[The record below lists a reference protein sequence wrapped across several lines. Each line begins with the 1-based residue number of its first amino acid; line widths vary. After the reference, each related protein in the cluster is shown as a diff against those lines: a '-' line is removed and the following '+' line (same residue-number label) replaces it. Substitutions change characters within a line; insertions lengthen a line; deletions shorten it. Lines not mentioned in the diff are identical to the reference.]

1 MTISSCSRPP
11 NSNMLALPICT
22 SVKAAIL
29 ELREKQEEDEGP
41 KFLYPSLKIEV
52 SETLLCSW
60 FIMKAWCNHLCFLI
74 LWKMRSLLLDCAK
87 IFLRNYYVFITLSI
101 PNSSECALGD
111 VALVYGQCPQSSSVT
126 RNQFVRL
133 SSGNS
138 KSGLQFSS
146 SNENRKID
154 T

>member
-1 MTISSCSRPP
+1 MNAKWLMLISSCSRPP

-41 KFLYPSLKIEV
+41 KSLYPSLKIEV
-52 SETLLCSW
+52 SETLL
-60 FIMKAWCNHLCFLI
+60 
-74 LWKMRSLLLDCAK
+74 WKMRSLLLNCARIVVK
-87 IFLRNYYVFITLSI
+87 SYVFITLSI

-111 VALVYGQCPQSSSVT
+111 VAPAYGQCPQSSSVT